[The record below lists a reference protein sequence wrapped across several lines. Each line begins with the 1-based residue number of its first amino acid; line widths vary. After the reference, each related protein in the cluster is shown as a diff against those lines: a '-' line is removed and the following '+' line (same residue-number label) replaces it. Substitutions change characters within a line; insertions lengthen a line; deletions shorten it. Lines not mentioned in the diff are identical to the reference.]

1 MHFGLEAA
9 TQRVPLSETSY
20 PKLYEYMRRMQKREA
35 AVRAAKRVSEANGS
49 EYTSFADLKLGE

>member
-1 MHFGLEAA
+1 MHFALEGA

-49 EYTSFADLKLGE
+49 EYVAFSDLKLGE